1 MMALATAGSGPG
13 QELVSF
19 EQVMQFTTVGVVTWL
34 QQTSV
39 FKQAGEGAPAIE
51 AAIISND
58 ICG

>member
-1 MMALATAGSGPG
+1 MVLATAGSGPA

-19 EQVMQFTTVGVVTWL
+19 EQVMQFTAVEVVTWL

-39 FKQAGEGAPAIE
+39 FKKAGEGAPAIE
-51 AAIISND
+51 AAIVSND